1 MESRKNRNYIKCI
14 SLGWNGGDAIKSTKS
29 YNTNAT
35 FLKVSAC
42 LNCEYTL
49 LRKST
54 VFSKCDDWATVLQTR
69 PSLRTFVHV
78 RTWLAAAV
86 DSINERL
93 SWSVYSKCG
102 VSCILRLSLCITYY
116 VVPNSNAHRLFS
128 DAQFFECPHSNFI

>member
-1 MESRKNRNYIKCI
+1 MGAMQLNLLKVY
-14 SLGWNGGDAIKSTKS
+14 
-29 YNTNAT
+29 YTNAT

-54 VFSKCDDWATVLQTR
+54 VFSKCADWETATNKAKSTK
-69 PSLRTFVHV
+69 V
-78 RTWLAAAV
+78 RVWTWLAPAV
-86 DSINERL
+86 DSMNERL

-128 DAQFFECPHSNFI
+128 DAQFFEVPIKNFNYSIP